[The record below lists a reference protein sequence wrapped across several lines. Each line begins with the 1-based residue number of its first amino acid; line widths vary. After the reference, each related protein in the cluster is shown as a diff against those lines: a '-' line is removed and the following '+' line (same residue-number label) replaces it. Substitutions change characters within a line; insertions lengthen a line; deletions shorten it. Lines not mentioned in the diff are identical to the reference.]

1 MIITYL
7 KGVMATRLGR
17 EKDKKILLKFVHLF
31 RTQINEKRNK
41 IFTKL
46 FHKSIEIINY

>member
-17 EKDKKILLKFVHLF
+17 EKDNKILIKFMHLF
-31 RTQINEKRNK
+31 HSQIDEKE
-41 IFTKL
+41 TK
-46 FHKSIEIINY
+46 F